1 MKLKMDN
8 GTFYEDLE
16 LISDVTLKGGL
27 TKIPLFKANNSIVM
41 TKNNTTG
48 QVNPFTSD
56 MGGVLKS
63 LKFTHFF
70 PGYVL
75 KTYSAGTLA
84 KLSGYAQL
92 RSGQVFLKRG
102 ADVIMQRSM
111 EEFLPP
117 PPEVLLPEDVNSP
130 GADPAFKGFRPSPI
144 AFQPVYDVKKLVK
157 IWAKGL
163 RYKQNE
169 NLELWIELPEGVT
182 TDTALVDSILR
193 AKFDAAAL
201 SSQA

>member
-8 GTFYEDLE
+8 GTFYEDIE

-27 TKIPLFKANNSIVM
+27 TKIPLFKVNSTVVA

-56 MGGVLKS
+56 MGGVIKS

-84 KLSGYAQL
+84 KLSGYSQL

-102 ADVIMQRSM
+102 SDIIMQRSM

-117 PPEVLLPEDVNSP
+117 PPEVLLPEDVN
-130 GADPAFKGFRPSPI
+130 APAAEPSFKGFRPSPI

-157 IWAKGL
+157 VWSKGL
-163 RYKQNE
+163 RYQQNE
-169 NLELWIELPEGVT
+169 NLELWIDLPEGISTDPAVT
-182 TDTALVDSILR
+182 DSVLR

-201 SSQA
+201 SSRA